1 MDIALQDIERQ
12 ADEQLLL
19 EAEVLLDK
27 NAVGQLQEIERNFW
41 ITWVHLGDRNLEIEL
56 KISAGKI
63 RQVSCECSDFLQTG
77 FCAHILAAAL
87 ELRKKLTQVVQPPR
101 SVPPKVQSEKLT
113 TALILEEIEPQAL
126 YDFIRTYAK
135 KNRKFELALTTHF
148 ASSIT
153 SIDSNEKYLN
163 LIEATIKT
171 ALKPDRSLGVRG
183 TIILEKLFR
192 ELLQQAQ
199 KTLVTKDFQETW
211 RIIQSLILKSA
222 PLLSKAGDRQ
232 EDLFAPV
239 LEAFGLMHDLLRQ
252 DVAPALKSDIWDFCT
267 EEVTKIVYRKHSLDI
282 GLFQVLQ
289 LLCDEQEKQS
299 TLITLM
305 LKQLQVYENE
315 GLAIHSLVF
324 QYLQVA
330 DPALHAPLLRHYY
343 EQLADILMALELALL
358 ANLPDVGKILLDF
371 AQKQQMDAAN
381 TKKTEA
387 LHLQLAHRLSD
398 TRLEIELLREQLVR
412 YFDPEHYR
420 KIKKLDPQGLYW
432 QPEATLEL
440 LRASA
445 HTPTQQ
451 DCVAGILGEE
461 QQQEQLIDWIRQHAS
476 IELLLNHD
484 HYLLPVH
491 HTAVLELY
499 DNLLSSFLD
508 THIGPVPAQ
517 KIGRIIRHLKA
528 LNADALVAYLVEQ
541 FRKKYPNR
549 HTLMEELS
557 LYDGYED

>member
-1 MDIALQDIERQ
+1 MDIALQDIERY

-19 EAEVLLDK
+19 DAEVLLDQ
-27 NAVGQLQEIERNFW
+27 NAIGQLQEIERNFW
-41 ITWVHLGDRNLEIEL
+41 ITWVRTNDRNLEIEL

-63 RQVSCECSDFLQTG
+63 RQVSCECRQFLHDG

-87 ELRKKLTQVVQPPR
+87 ELRKKLTQVVQPPKSTAPR
-101 SVPPKVQSEKLT
+101 VQSEKLT
-113 TALILEEIEPQAL
+113 TALVLEEIDPQAL
-126 YDFIRTYAK
+126 YDFIRMYAK

-163 LIEATIKT
+163 LIEATVKT

-183 TIILEKLFR
+183 TLILEKLFQ

-222 PLLSKAGDRQ
+222 PMLSKAGDRQ
-232 EDLFAPV
+232 EELFAPL
-239 LEAFGLMHDLLRQ
+239 LEAFSLTHNLLRQ
-252 DVAPALKSDIWDFCT
+252 DIAPALKQDIWNFCV
-267 EEVTKIVYRKHSLDI
+267 EEVPKIVYRKHSLDI
-282 GLFQVLQ
+282 GLIQILQ
-289 LLCDEQEKQS
+289 LLCDEQEKQN
-299 TLITLM
+299 TLIALI

-315 GLAIHSLVF
+315 GLPLHSLVF
-324 QYLQVA
+324 QYLRVA

-343 EQLADILMALELALL
+343 EQLPDILTALELALL
-358 ANLPDVGKILLDF
+358 ANLPDVGKRLLDF
-371 AQKQQMDAAN
+371 AQKQQMDAGT
-381 TKKTEA
+381 TKKVEA

-398 TRLEIELLREQLVR
+398 TRLEVSLLREQLIR
-412 YFDPEHYR
+412 YFDPEHYK
-420 KIKKLDPQGLYW
+420 KIKKLDPLGQYW
-432 QPEATLEL
+432 QPEGTLEL
-440 LRASA
+440 LKAGA
-445 HTPTQQ
+445 QTPAQQ

-461 QQQEQLIDWIRQHAS
+461 QQLQPLIDWIRQHAS

-499 DNLLSSFLD
+499 DMLLSSFLD
-508 THIGPVPAQ
+508 SHIGPVPAQ